1 MASSSLQACLNRRG
15 TFLHVSAEARMVPH
29 PLSAT
34 APWIP
39 WIQKPGRT
47 YDIGRNAAK
56 RARRAKQGVKA

>member
-1 MASSSLQACLNRRG
+1 MASSSLQACLARRAS
-15 TFLHVSAEARMVPH
+15 FLHVSAEARMVPH
-29 PLSAT
+29 PLSAN

-56 RARRAKQGVKA
+56 RARRAKQGVRK